1 MRGVASVVVLCAVLG
16 ATQLRARGQEDR
28 PDQAL
33 SVLHITVAIVD
44 SNGRPT
50 PVPRHALLI
59 SDNPASAPPRRVLTS
74 LEGGAD
80 VRLAPGNYTVESDR
94 PVAFDGKA
102 YQWTMIV
109 DIVGGRDAALRLT
122 GDNAEVVPITDA
134 STSAAAPLE
143 GDSSSLLAR
152 WQDSLVAIWTATAH
166 GSGFLID
173 ANGLIAAD
181 QQVVGAASSVEV
193 QLSPSVKVAGT
204 VVASDAR
211 RGIALIKIN
220 LSTMASMKPVPL
232 ECDESPEP
240 LTVDQEIVALEAPL
254 GRLRGTST
262 GSIDSILPNA
272 IQTDLVSS
280 PGGSGGPAFAPN
292 GRLVGLT
299 TLVPERDGQRAEST
313 RIVLVGRL
321 CEFIASDA
329 GSIKNTPPP
338 SSTHLPVEPLGPFLS
353 DPAGTGTTARAGS
366 PGPYRMSTSDF
377 DVTFITPMQLM
388 APQSRRDADD
398 IMERLLTDFSNWSEY
413 VAATPPVLLIRVT
426 PKLVEG
432 FWTKVARGA
441 AMTQGMSIPPIKRLK
456 PDFATMRALCGDAE
470 IVPVHPFKLEHW
482 LSDKDTLVEGLYA
495 FDPGALSPACATVT
509 LQLFSEKE
517 PRKADT
523 VVVDPKLIQ
532 QIWQD
537 LAPYLVKIARID

>member
-1 MRGVASVVVLCAVLG
+1 MRGVAAVVMLCSVLG
-16 ATQLRARGQEDR
+16 PLPLRARGLEAA

-33 SVLHITVAIVD
+33 SVLHITVAIAD

-59 SDNPASAPPRRVLTS
+59 SDNPASAPPRRILTS

-94 PVAFDGKA
+94 PVAFEGKS

-109 DIVGGRDAALRLT
+109 DVVGGRDAALQLT
-122 GDNAEVVPITDA
+122 GDNAEIGPITDA
-134 STSAAAPLE
+134 FSSNSAPLDA
-143 GDSSSLLAR
+143 DSSSLLAT

-166 GSGFLID
+166 GTGFVID
-173 ANGLIAAD
+173 SNGLIAAD
-181 QQVVGAASSVEV
+181 PQVIGAASSVEV
-193 QLSPSVKVAGT
+193 QLSPSVKVAGI

-220 LSTMASMKPVPL
+220 PSTVGSVKAVPL
-232 ECDESPEP
+232 ECNEPPEP
-240 LTVDQEIVALEAPL
+240 LAVDQEIIALEAPL

-262 GSIDSILPNA
+262 GSVDGILPNA

-280 PGGSGGPAFAPN
+280 PGGSGGPAFALN

-299 TLVPERDGQRAEST
+299 TLVPGRDGQRAGST
-313 RIVLVGRL
+313 RIVRVEPL
-321 CEFIASDA
+321 CELIALGA
-329 GSIKNTPPP
+329 ETIKNTPPP
-338 SSTHLPVEPLGPFLS
+338 SAIHLPVEALGPFPS
-353 DPAGTGTTARAGS
+353 DPAEAGTTARAGGQ
-366 PGPYRMSTSDF
+366 GPYRLSTSDF
-377 DVTFITPMQLM
+377 DVMFITPAQLV
-388 APQSRRDADD
+388 APQSRWNADD
-398 IMERLLTDFSNWSEY
+398 IMERLLTDFGNWSEY
-413 VAATPPVLLIRVT
+413 VAATPAVLLIRVT

-456 PDFATMRALCGDAE
+456 PDFARMRALCGDAE

-509 LQLFSEKE
+509 LQLFSDKE
-517 PRKADT
+517 PKKGDT
-523 VVVDPKLIQ
+523 VVVDPKVIQ

-537 LAPYLVKIARID
+537 LAPHRTRR